1 MYNNHLFTSIY
12 SPELSNHDSWKLLL
26 IFQFLKYFLNAK
38 IILSNQ
44 EYIRFYKANN
54 SEQYSLGSSLKNRL
68 NRAHPYLAPFIILC
82 IMLYHPPILIVT
94 YVFSARSVYWYRKN
108 LISIFAGCVN
118 FDNKDQFFW
127 RILIKYIRIL
137 WVYSFKTCFA
147 VFLEFTV
154 SYSPSCFKVFKK

>member
-82 IMLYHPPILIVT
+82 IMLYHPPIVIVT

-108 LISIFAGCVN
+108 LISIFAGCVH